1 MENPTF
7 TIDIETKEIEFNIN
21 GGVRGLKGDKGDTG
35 SIGPQGPQGPQ
46 GEQGIQGIQGEQ
58 GPAGYTPQ
66 KGIDYFTQED
76 IASLNIPTKTSDLT
90 NDSNF
95 VNTTQLNTKQD
106 KIDSTHKL
114 SADLVE
120 ETNTK
125 KFLDSSG
132 LYQEIDGE
140 KVFKDGIGTNGNV
153 SFGYCSHFELDDSH
167 DGLVIG
173 YDEENDDIIHLGK
186 TTQISIP
193 PTNNTDVVNKKY
205 VDDLINAI
213 TTLDIQVVQTL
224 PTQDIST
231 TTIYLVPKATATTQ
245 DVYDE
250 YIYVSNNWEHIGSTQ
265 VDLTNYVQNTD
276 YATSSKGGVVRVDNV
291 YNIGITNAGKLY
303 ALPLAYSNYESADI
317 SSFISKR
324 TLENVITGKDLTT
337 KAYVD
342 GLVGDIATAL
352 DNIQGEVI

>member
-1 MENPTF
+1 MDNPTF
-7 TIDIETKEIEFNIN
+7 TINLETKEIEFNIN
-21 GGVRGLKGDKGDTG
+21 GGVRGLKGDTG
-35 SIGPQGPQGPQ
+35 SIGPQGPQGIQGPQ
-46 GEQGIQGIQGEQ
+46 GEQGIQGPQ
-58 GPAGYTPQ
+58 GPDGYTPQ

-76 IASLNIPTKTSDLT
+76 IASLNIPSKTSELT

-132 LYQEIDGE
+132 SYQDIYGE
-140 KVFKDGIGTNGNV
+140 KIFRDGIGTNGNV

-167 DGLVIG
+167 DGLIIG
-173 YDEENDDIIHLGK
+173 FNEENDDIIHLGK
-186 TTQISIP
+186 TTQISRT

-205 VDDLINAI
+205 VDDLISAI
-213 TTLDIQVVQTL
+213 STLDIQVVQTL

-231 TTIYLVPKATATTQ
+231 TTIYFVPKATATTQ

-265 VDLTNYVQNTD
+265 VDLTNYVKNTD
-276 YATSSKGGVVRVDNV
+276 YATNSVAGVVRVASGFNV
-291 YNIGITNAGKLY
+291 DSSNGGTYASNLTYANYGTAG
-303 ALPLAYSNYESADI
+303 NTT
-317 SSFISKR
+317 FISKG

-337 KAYVD
+337 KTYVD
-342 GLVGDIATAL
+342 GLVGDISNAIDL
-352 DNIQGEVI
+352 INGEIL

>member
-1 MENPTF
+1 MNPTF
-7 TIDIETKEIEFNIN
+7 TIDIEANTIEFNLN
-21 GGVRGLKGDKGDTG
+21 GGARGLQGIQGEQGIQGPQGERGLQGPTGAKGDKGDTG
-35 SIGPQGPQGPQ
+35 
-46 GEQGIQGIQGEQ
+46 E
-58 GPAGYTPQ
+58 AGYTPQ

-76 IASLNIPTKTSDLT
+76 IESLNIPSKTSDLT

-132 LYQEIDGE
+132 LYQDIYGE
-140 KVFKDGIGTNGNV
+140 KIFRDGIGTNGNI
-153 SFGYCSHFELDDSH
+153 SFGYCSHFELNDSY
-167 DGLVIG
+167 DGLIIG
-173 YDEENDDIIHLGK
+173 FNEENDEILYLGK
-186 TTQISIP
+186 QTQINQT
-193 PTNNTDVVNKKY
+193 PTSNNDVVNKKY

-231 TTIYLVPKATATTQ
+231 TTIYFVPKATATTQ

-250 YIYVSNNWEHIGSTQ
+250 YIYVSNNWEHIGTTQ

-276 YATSSKGGVVRVDNV
+276 YATRNKGGVIKIGGNYGLEKDNLG
-291 YNIGITNAGKLY
+291 NLY
-303 ALPLAYSNYESADI
+303 ADQVSYNDYGSLSGFAI
-317 SSFISKR
+317 MSKG
-324 TLENVITGKDLTT
+324 TLENVITGKQLVNQT
-337 KAYVD
+337 YVD
-342 GLVGDIATAL
+342 NIVGDINTAL
-352 DNIQGEVI
+352 DTINGEVI